1 MDRMNP
7 LDASFLAIEDD
18 NNPMHIGNVSIFEGP
33 APSYGDVVRMVA
45 SKLSLVPR
53 YRQKVRMVPLQLGRP
68 IWVDDPHFQ
77 ILYHIRHTAVP
88 RPGTNDQLRNLAGR
102 VFAQNL
108 DRSKPLWEMWIVEG
122 LQNNRWALISKV
134 HHSMVDGVSGADLL
148 QVLLD
153 HSPAIEEP
161 VLEEWAPPREPT
173 MMEVLADAT
182 LDRLIAPVDA
192 VRGLPALARSPLP
205 GGMSL
210 GDVGRSLR
218 AYSSMVFGKTVDL
231 NGPIGPHR
239 RWSWAKSSLADIKL
253 IRQAFPG
260 TVNDVVLAVI
270 TAGFRDLLLSRGN
283 DLERRVVR
291 TLVPVSVRS
300 EAERG
305 VPNNRVSGM
314 FPGLPVG
321 IEDPLERL
329 QDIHRQMDGLKES
342 KMAVAGDALVKMG
355 GFAPPM
361 LLAMG
366 TRLGSRMPQR
376 TLNTITTNVP
386 GPQIPLYIQ
395 GRQLL
400 EAYPYVPIQGTVRI
414 AIAIFSYLGGMNF
427 GVTGDYDTTED
438 IDVLTSGIE
447 KSMQEYLRL
456 AARHGATVGRNTA
469 AREGAAH
476 AAAGKRNGAAAAQ
489 SRPRERSNAG
499 GAAARKA
506 DARSV
511 APGGKRARSAT
522 PGSGSLM
529 EVVTTVGLS
538 ATGAKNGHAVSTNG
552 VSRKRTTVSKK
563 AAPKARARKAAS
575 KR

>member
-33 APSYGDVVRMVA
+33 APTYGDVVRMVA
-45 SKLSLVPR
+45 SKLPLVPR

-68 IWVDDPHFQ
+68 VWVDDPHFQ

-88 RPGTNDQLRNLAGR
+88 APGSDDQLRNLAGR

-122 LQNNRWALISKV
+122 LRDGRWALISKV

-153 HSPAIEEP
+153 HSPAVETPVIEEWSP
-161 VLEEWAPPREPT
+161 TREPST
-173 MMEVLADAT
+173 LAVLADAT
-182 LDRLIAPVDA
+182 VDRMVAPLDA

-253 IRQAFPG
+253 IRQAIPG

-270 TAGFRDLLLSRGN
+270 TAGFRDLLLSRG
-283 DLERRVVR
+283 LELEGRVVR

-305 VPNNRVSGM
+305 VHNNRVSGM

-321 IEDPLERL
+321 IDDPVERL
-329 QDIHRQMDGLKES
+329 EDIHLQMDGLKES
-342 KMAVAGDALVKMG
+342 KMAVAGDSLVQMG

-361 LLAMG
+361 LLALG
-366 TRLGSRMPQR
+366 TRLASRMPQR
-376 TLNTITTNVP
+376 TLNTVTTNVP

-395 GRQLL
+395 GRQML
-400 EAYPYVPIQGTVRI
+400 EAYPYVPIQGNVRI

-427 GVTGDYDTTED
+427 GVTGDYDTTAD
-438 IDVLTSGIE
+438 IDILTRGIE
-447 KSMQEYLRL
+447 QSMQEYLRI
-456 AARHGATVGRNTA
+456 
-469 AREGAAH
+469 
-476 AAAGKRNGAAAAQ
+476 
-489 SRPRERSNAG
+489 AG
-499 GAAARKA
+499 GGRRSPAPRKA
-506 DARSV
+506 DATAV
-511 APGGKRARSAT
+511 APRRKQAKSAT
-522 PGSGSLM
+522 PDSGSLM
-529 EVVTTVGLS
+529 EIVTTVGPATTAAGNGQAASDGAAGKAS
-538 ATGAKNGHAVSTNG
+538 ANGASRQASANGASRKAGAKGAAKSAGGRN
-552 VSRKRTTVSKK
+552 VSKK
-563 AAPKARARKAAS
+563 GARKGGSRSPSAS
-575 KR
+575 RS